1 MRDQVAI
8 VGVGQTN
15 YESQK
20 QDQIL
25 DEIVFEAASKALAD
39 AGLTRDEVDC
49 VTIAAADQI
58 DGRPI
63 SSMLEA
69 CPAGAYLKDEI
80 KVTEEGSYAAILAA
94 LRILSGVFDTSLVV
108 SWSKCS
114 ETYVTQL
121 SNYSAEPF
129 FSRSCCLNYI
139 TAEAM
144 LLSQYQKTF
153 DLPERAAAKVVVKNR
168 QNGKKNPFACYQK
181 PVYEEEVLESRIV
194 SWPLRAM
201 DVAPFCDGACA
212 LVLAS
217 AERAKELKNKP
228 VWIKGMGWAAASY
241 EMGDRDLAA
250 MKSLQQAAKRA
261 YEAAGISDP
270 LESLDVAEICDTFS
284 YRELMAYEA
293 LGFCEKGQ
301 SARLIEQG
309 LTRMDGKLPVNPSG
323 GALCGNPFFA
333 AGLVRI
339 AEAALQVR
347 GDAGSH
353 QIDGIERA
361 LAHGSYGFAGQGNSV
376 VILGP

>member
-20 QDQIL
+20 KDQIL

-39 AGLTRDEVDC
+39 AGLIRDEVDC

-181 PVYEEEVLESRIV
+181 PVYEEEILESRIV
-194 SWPLRAM
+194 SWLLRAM

-228 VWIKGMGWAAASY
+228 VWIKGMGWAAASF

-250 MKSLQQAAKRA
+250 MKSLQQAA
-261 YEAAGISDP
+261 
-270 LESLDVAEICDTFS
+270 
-284 YRELMAYEA
+284 
-293 LGFCEKGQ
+293 
-301 SARLIEQG
+301 
-309 LTRMDGKLPVNPSG
+309 
-323 GALCGNPFFA
+323 
-333 AGLVRI
+333 
-339 AEAALQVR
+339 
-347 GDAGSH
+347 
-353 QIDGIERA
+353 
-361 LAHGSYGFAGQGNSV
+361 
-376 VILGP
+376 